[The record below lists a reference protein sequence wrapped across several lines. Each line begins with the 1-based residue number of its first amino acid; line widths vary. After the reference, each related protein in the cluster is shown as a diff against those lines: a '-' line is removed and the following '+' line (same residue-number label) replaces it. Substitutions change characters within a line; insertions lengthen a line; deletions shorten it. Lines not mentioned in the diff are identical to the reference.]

1 MSAFVI
7 RPAQPEDRAAIRAV
21 EERAFGQADEADLVE
36 RLLAEGDVVLELVAE
51 RDGDVRGHVLF
62 SRLRVVREGNDLPA
76 VALAPVAVDPDH
88 QREGIGTELVRE
100 GHLRLMA
107 NHETLSV
114 VLGDPEYYARFG
126 YTHDRAAAFESEYQC
141 DALQAIAFADDAPPG
156 GRLVYPRAFG
166 GM

>member
-1 MSAFVI
+1 MWHSYHVSLVDLHGVELATI
-7 RPAQPEDRAAIRAV
+7 LGRTLAPALVRLV
-21 EERAFGQADEADLVE
+21 AD
-36 RLLAEGDVVLELVAE
+36 GDVVLELVAE

-62 SRLRVVREGNDLPA
+62 SRLRVVREGRDLPA

-107 NHETLSV
+107 EHETLSV
-114 VLGDPEYYARFG
+114 VLGDPTYYGRFG
-126 YTHDRAAAFESEYQC
+126 YAHDRAACFESAYQC
-141 DALQAIAFADDAPPG
+141 DALQAIAFEPDAPAD

-166 GM
+166 AL

>member
-1 MSAFVI
+1 MSAFII
-7 RPAQPEDRAAIRAV
+7 RPAEPKDRAAIRAM

-36 RLLAEGDVVLELVAE
+36 RLVADGDVVLELVAE

-62 SRLRVVREGNDLPA
+62 SRLRVVREGHDVPA
-76 VALAPVAVDPDH
+76 VALAPVAVHPKH

-107 NHETLSV
+107 EHETLCV
-114 VLGDPEYYARFG
+114 VLGDPAYYGRFG
-126 YTHDRAAAFESEYQC
+126 YTHERAAAFESEYQC
-141 DALQAIAFADDAPPG
+141 DALQAIAFEPDAPAD

-166 GM
+166 GL